1 MKNFQIYSS
10 INECFNHSKLLQ
22 SAVNFGIISTQSQ
35 KMTAEPENSK
45 NKTLANTS
53 TPLKNR
59 AFFVRSTH
67 TPQEIWILF
76 SIRKSVFSS
85 MVERNR
91 QPLVVG
97 CFPVKAVSHPVR
109 FYRQI
114 VRSLAVVLESFLLE
128 LTQMYQF
135 IFAAIR
141 RTDLTNHIQ
150 KIRINAD
157 SELQA
162 RAVLAQEFVLI
173 LAGKINLKNDRT
185 LAEYFSIVLIST
197 QGRGANA

>member
-67 TPQEIWILF
+67 TLLKKFGFCFQSENLYFPQW
-76 SIRKSVFSS
+76 
-85 MVERNR
+85 
-91 QPLVVG
+91 
-97 CFPVKAVSHPVR
+97 
-109 FYRQI
+109 
-114 VRSLAVVLESFLLE
+114 
-128 LTQMYQF
+128 
-135 IFAAIR
+135 
-141 RTDLTNHIQ
+141 
-150 KIRINAD
+150 
-157 SELQA
+157 
-162 RAVLAQEFVLI
+162 
-173 LAGKINLKNDRT
+173 
-185 LAEYFSIVLIST
+185 
-197 QGRGANA
+197 